1 MTLSR
6 IIRCVVCS
14 LILAITNVHSVAL
27 AQDSTS
33 ALWGNLNPG
42 SYAVGYRVVYAFDRS
57 RTWHRTRTY
66 SEPQF
71 SPDFLGRP
79 VRISVWYP
87 AIAGARKM
95 RIADYIHNRA
105 PETFR
110 TAEAALEKRDARVIA
125 EWVPPQEL
133 GKLMQT
139 SVGSY
144 QDALPVAATF
154 PLVLYS
160 GGVNA
165 YTESNVVMA
174 EFVASHGFVVA
185 AVPSLGES
193 DAQPEQSIGKTAL
206 ETSTRDMEFAWSV
219 LRQEPNV
226 SQSGFGI
233 YGHSLGGVV
242 ALMVALRNSDVLAV
256 AGLDGTYGFA
266 DGHSWLTGS
275 ERYDPQRMQ
284 AALLD
289 VRRADAKLDLQVPES
304 FHHSERTLI
313 TLRAMSHGDFTSFG
327 TGARTFHLDPPRD
340 VPAGWTRE
348 VAFRGYQLVCT
359 AVFDFFAAKLR
370 NDNSGQQRLAKD
382 PSDAIIASSAFKPG
396 APLVPSA
403 DEFLSLIEREGVDAA
418 VHLVNKIQLETPGEA
433 VVDER
438 VLNQAGYSF
447 IANKH
452 FEDAARILEFVARIY
467 PQSANAA
474 DSLGDAYLAAGQ
486 KENALA
492 AFRRA
497 VELLPL
503 DRTLTEAGKTAIES
517 DAKAKIRTQAI
528 Q

>member
-1 MTLSR
+1 MTFSR
-6 IIRCVVCS
+6 IICCAVCY
-14 LILAITNVHSVAL
+14 LILAITDVHSVAL
-27 AQDSTS
+27 GQDSTS
-33 ALWGNLNPG
+33 VLWGSLNPG

-71 SPDFLGRP
+71 SADVLGRP

-87 AIAGARKM
+87 AIAGNGKM
-95 RIADYIHNRA
+95 RITDYIHNRA

-110 TAEAALEKRDARVIA
+110 TAEAALEKRDARVVA
-125 EWVPPQEL
+125 EWVPAQEL
-133 GKLMQT
+133 GELMQT
-139 SVGSY
+139 SVRAY
-144 QDALPVAATF
+144 RDARPVAATF

-160 GGVNA
+160 AGVNA
-165 YTESNVVMA
+165 YTESNMVMA
-174 EFVASHGFVVA
+174 EFLASHGFVVA
-185 AVPSLGES
+185 TVPSLGES
-193 DAQPEQSIGKTAL
+193 DAQPEQTFSKVAL

-233 YGHSLGGVV
+233 FGHSLGGVV

-256 AGLDGTYGFA
+256 AGLDGTYGFV
-266 DGHSWLTGS
+266 DGHGWLTDS

-289 VRRADAKLDLQVPES
+289 VRRADAKLDLQALES
-304 FHHSERTLI
+304 FHHSDRTLVA
-313 TLRAMSHGDFTSFG
+313 LRGMTHGDFTSFV
-327 TGARTFHLDPPRD
+327 TGATTFHLDPPRE
-340 VPAGWTRE
+340 VPVGWTRE

-359 AVFDFFAAKLR
+359 AVLDFFAAELR
-370 NDNSGQQRLAKD
+370 NDSSGQQRLAKD
-382 PSDAIIASSAFKPG
+382 LSDSIIASSAFKPG

-403 DEFLSLIEREGVDAA
+403 DEFLNLIQREGVNAA
-418 VHLVNKIQLETPGEA
+418 VQLANKSQRESPCEA

-438 VLNQAGYSF
+438 VFNQAGYSF
-447 IANKH
+447 IADKQ
-452 FEDAARILEFVARIY
+452 FEDAARILEFVARVY

-497 VELLPL
+497 VDLLPL
-503 DRTLTEAGKTAIES
+503 DRTLNEAGKTAIES
-517 DAKAKIRTQAI
+517 DAKAKIHGLAPK
-528 Q
+528 

>member
-1 MTLSR
+1 
-6 IIRCVVCS
+6 
-14 LILAITNVHSVAL
+14 
-27 AQDSTS
+27 
-33 ALWGNLNPG
+33 
-42 SYAVGYRVVYAFDRS
+42 
-57 RTWHRTRTY
+57 
-66 SEPQF
+66 
-71 SPDFLGRP
+71 
-79 VRISVWYP
+79 
-87 AIAGARKM
+87 
-95 RIADYIHNRA
+95 
-105 PETFR
+105 
-110 TAEAALEKRDARVIA
+110 
-125 EWVPPQEL
+125 
-133 GKLMQT
+133 
-139 SVGSY
+139 
-144 QDALPVAATF
+144 
-154 PLVLYS
+154 
-160 GGVNA
+160 
-165 YTESNVVMA
+165 
-174 EFVASHGFVVA
+174 
-185 AVPSLGES
+185 
-193 DAQPEQSIGKTAL
+193 
-206 ETSTRDMEFAWSV
+206 
-219 LRQEPNV
+219 
-226 SQSGFGI
+226 
-233 YGHSLGGVV
+233 
-242 ALMVALRNSDVLAV
+242 
-256 AGLDGTYGFA
+256 
-266 DGHSWLTGS
+266 
-275 ERYDPQRMQ
+275 
-284 AALLD
+284 
-289 VRRADAKLDLQVPES
+289 
-304 FHHSERTLI
+304 
-313 TLRAMSHGDFTSFG
+313 MSHGDFTSFV

-359 AVFDFFAAKLR
+359 AVLDFFAAKLR

-382 PSDAIIASSAFKPG
+382 LSDAIIASSAFKPG

-447 IANKH
+447 IADKH

>member
-1 MTLSR
+1 MTFSK
-6 IIRCVVCS
+6 IFRCVVCC
-14 LILAITNVHSVAL
+14 LILAITGVHSVAL
-27 AQDSTS
+27 GQDSTS
-33 ALWGNLNPG
+33 VLWGSLNPG
-42 SYAVGYRVVYAFDRS
+42 SYAVGYRVAYVFDRS

-71 SPDFLGRP
+71 SPDVLGRP
-79 VRISVWYP
+79 VRICVWYP
-87 AIAGARKM
+87 AIASAGKM
-95 RIADYIHNRA
+95 RITDYIHNRA

-139 SVGSY
+139 SAGAY
-144 QDALPVAATF
+144 RDAQPVAASF

-174 EFVASHGFVVA
+174 EFLASHGFVVA
-185 AVPSLGES
+185 TVASLGES
-193 DAQPEQSIGKTAL
+193 DAQPEQTISKVAL
-206 ETSTRDMEFAWSV
+206 ETATRDMELAWSV
-219 LRQEPNV
+219 LRQEANV

-233 YGHSLGGVV
+233 VGHSLGGVV
-242 ALMVALRNSDVLAV
+242 ALMVALRNSDVVAV

-266 DGHSWLTGS
+266 DGHDWLTKS

-289 VRRADAKLDLQVPES
+289 LRRADAGIDLQVPES
-304 FHHSERTLI
+304 LHHSERMLV
-313 TLRAMSHGDFTSFG
+313 TLRGMSHGDFTSFV
-327 TGARTFHLDPPRD
+327 TGATRFHLDPPRE

-348 VAFRGYQLVCT
+348 AGFRGYQLVCT
-359 AVFDFFAAKLR
+359 AVLDFFAAKLR

-382 PSDAIIASSAFKPG
+382 LSDAVIASSAFKPG
-396 APLVPSA
+396 APLAPSA
-403 DEFLSLIEREGVDAA
+403 EEFLSFIRREGVDAA
-418 VHLVNKIQLETPGEA
+418 VQLANKIQLESPGEA

-438 VLNQAGYSF
+438 VFNQAGYSF
-447 IANKH
+447 IADKQ

-503 DRTLTEAGKTAIES
+503 DRTLNEAGKNAVES
-517 DAKAKIRTQAI
+517 DAKAKIQTLAPQ
-528 Q
+528 